1 MLNHWSPTMKIRTIT
16 TGISLNSPKEAGK
29 ILKAAE
35 FNRQIKQCFESQGYV
50 VQTTRLATNPWG
62 EYLTGYSQNEI
73 ILQLQQL
80 DRICQDAQVGVWSPN
95 PHVSFVSIGM
105 ARTPEEIGLI
115 PVINQNTSE
124 AMFACSDIGNVTQ
137 GIDWEN
143 TRASAKA
150 IKQMS
155 EQSENGYGNFR
166 FCAAANCPPGIPFFP
181 ASYHQGPP
189 SFAIGLECSD
199 LVRSAFIQAKQANSM
214 AKAEAFLREILTE
227 EFSQVEKIATEV
239 AQECAIGYG
248 GIDASI
254 APSLDRQDSIAY
266 AYEILGSGKFG
277 NQGTLTLSAMIT
289 RVLKNLSVKTCGYS
303 GLMLPVCED
312 VGLAERANEKTYGL
326 TNLLLYSAVCG
337 CGFDTVPLPGDIPV
351 EKLELILLDMAS
363 LAIKLDKP
371 LGARLLPVPGKQ
383 AGDMTDFQSPYL
395 VDCQIF
401 AVD

>member
-1 MLNHWSPTMKIRTIT
+1 MKIRTIT
-16 TGISLNSPKEAGK
+16 TGISLTSATETEK

-35 FNRQIKQCFESQGYV
+35 FNRQIKQCFEAQGYV

-62 EYLTGYSQNEI
+62 EYLTGYSQNDRNEMI
-73 ILQLQQL
+73 VQLQQL
-80 DRICQDAQVGVWSPN
+80 DRICQDAQVGKGAPN
-95 PHVSFVSIGM
+95 PHVNFVSIGT
-105 ARTPEEIGLI
+105 ARTPEEISLI
-115 PVINQNTSE
+115 PAINQNTSE
-124 AMFACSDIGNVTQ
+124 AIFACSDIGNVTQ
-137 GIDWEN
+137 GIHWEN
-143 TRASAKA
+143 IRASAKA

-181 ASYHQGPP
+181 ASYHQGSP

-199 LVRSAFIQAKQANSM
+199 LVRDAFIQAKPAKSL
-214 AKAEAFLREILTE
+214 AKAETFLIDILTE
-227 EFSQVEKIATEV
+227 KFSQVEKIATEV
-239 AQECAIGYG
+239 ARACAIAYG

-266 AYEILGSGKFG
+266 AYETLGSGKFG
-277 NQGTLTLSAMIT
+277 HQGTLTISAMIT
-289 RVLKNLSVKTCGYS
+289 RVLKNLPVKTCGYS

-312 VGLAERANEKTYGL
+312 VGLAERANENTYSL

-337 CGFDTVPLPGDIPV
+337 CGFDTVPLPGDISV
-351 EKLELILLDMAS
+351 EKLESILLDMAS

-371 LGARLLPVPGKQ
+371 LAARLLPVPGKQ